1 MKEKTTAAARESVSE
16 REEKTGEACKENRK
30 KERNK
35 SKGDI
40 RRREKIISSYKSR
53 EREIELRERARK
65 RGKVY

>member
-1 MKEKTTAAARESVSE
+1 MFLKEKKKQ
-16 REEKTGEACKENRK
+16 EKIVKRIEK

-65 RGKVY
+65 RGKVD